1 MFHILYK
8 ESFRY
13 SLWKGVIFKIQLRF
27 VNRKRHVYLLLA
39 TTNLSVLEKKSVYLF
54 TLLTEFNAYQSL
66 ELDSELGPGKLKI
79 DRRSFE
85 NSCNNHSD

>member
-27 VNRKRHVYLLLA
+27 VNRKRHAYLLLA
-39 TTNLSVLEKKSVYLF
+39 TTNLLVLEKIRLF
-54 TLLTEFNAYQSL
+54 IHFAH
-66 ELDSELGPGKLKI
+66 GI
-79 DRRSFE
+79 
-85 NSCNNHSD
+85 

>member
-1 MFHILYK
+1 M
-8 ESFRY
+8 
-13 SLWKGVIFKIQLRF
+13 IFKIQLRF